1 MKLYSVNGILKFKFF
16 DDVVN
21 QEHYILIFFS
31 LQLNLLLDV
40 CHAQYF
46 FTYASQ
52 KSLSIEESIQP
63 AS

>member
-1 MKLYSVNGILKFKFF
+1 MKFKFF

-21 QEHYILIFFS
+21 QDDYILIFFS
-31 LQLNLLLDV
+31 LQLNLLLGV

-52 KSLSIEESIQP
+52 KKNSIRRIYPTCFIKER
-63 AS
+63 

>member
-1 MKLYSVNGILKFKFF
+1 MKFKFF

-21 QEHYILIFFS
+21 LDDYILIFFS

-46 FTYASQ
+46 FTYVSQ
-52 KSLSIEESIQP
+52 KTLSLEESVQP
-63 AS
+63 VS

>member
-1 MKLYSVNGILKFKFF
+1 MKFKFF

-21 QEHYILIFFS
+21 QDDYIPVFFS
-31 LQLNLLLDV
+31 LQLNLLLDM

-52 KSLSIEESIQP
+52 KTLSLEESIQP
-63 AS
+63 VS

>member
-1 MKLYSVNGILKFKFF
+1 MKFKFF

-21 QEHYILIFFS
+21 QDDYILIFFS

-46 FTYASQ
+46 FHMLH
-52 KSLSIEESIQP
+52 KKLCH
-63 AS
+63 

>member
-1 MKLYSVNGILKFKFF
+1 MKFKFF

-21 QEHYILIFFS
+21 QDDYILVFFS
-31 LQLNLLLDV
+31 LQLNLLLDM

-52 KSLSIEESIQP
+52 KTLSLEESIQP
-63 AS
+63 VS

>member
-1 MKLYSVNGILKFKFF
+1 MKFKFF

-21 QEHYILIFFS
+21 QEDYILIFFS
-31 LQLNLLLDV
+31 LQLNLLLEV
-40 CHAQYF
+40 CHAQFF

-52 KSLSIEESIQP
+52 KSLSLEESIQP